1 MEKKILVA
9 VDDSIHS
16 KHAVRYAVR
25 ISSVVKELTYTL
37 FHVQPTISQFLLDE
51 AESDLRARQDLKI
64 IVRNNT
70 ENAYHILEKHKNEMV
85 RMGISEQAIE
95 TTTWPKILG
104 LAKDVLVCAQQG
116 LYDAIVVGRRGLS
129 RTQKAFM
136 GSTSANIV
144 AHSEVVP
151 VWVVDGDVISTKIM
165 VAVDGSE
172 SAFAAVDHL
181 VFLIGENRDITITL
195 FHVVTTLGN
204 YCGINF
210 LEENDDSKEMLARGA
225 KQCLERFYAHAKKRF
240 EEVGLQDQQVEIK
253 VTKRIRNVGKAIITE
268 VQKGDYGTVVV
279 GRRGV
284 RGAFF
289 MGSVSRY
296 VTEKI
301 SNRAVWIVN

>member
-51 AESDLRARQDLKI
+51 VESDLRARQDLKI

-70 ENAYHILEKHKNEMV
+70 DKAYHILEKHKNEMV

-181 VFLIGENRDITITL
+181 VFLIGENRDVTVTL
-195 FHVVTTLGN
+195 FHVMPTLGN

-210 LEENDDSKEMLARGA
+210 LEENDDSKEMLVRGA

-240 EEVGLQDQQVEIK
+240 EEAGLQDQQVKIK